1 MSKVA
6 LIRCESYD
14 YDAVKSAVKR
24 GLDLIGGPH
33 RFAAPMK
40 KYS

>member
-24 GLDLIGGPH
+24 GLTLLEALTGLPL
-33 RFAAPMK
+33 PMK